1 MPDEIASLETL
12 SAAALQRPAA
22 QPVIEFQGEW
32 RTWGEIRRVA
42 ERLAA
47 LIDASGAPSHASIA
61 FVARNRPSAIAA
73 LLGLIAQGRTI
84 CMLYAYQAGAALAR
98 DVERLRPTLLI
109 AAQEDF
115 SDELVAVLRAQG
127 IAAIALSE
135 MDASALPGLERS
147 RAAAA
152 SPTAPPRIELLTSGT
167 TGPPKRFAIGF
178 DLIARHFVGSSL
190 MQSSAAS
197 SGGAGAASAGVAG
210 AAEPPPFLLFMPLG
224 NISGVYTTIPV
235 LLKGQRAVLLERFTV
250 RDWHRHVLRYRPQI
264 SGLPPAGVQMVLDAD
279 IPPADLA
286 CIRSIGTGAAPLDP
300 TTHRAFEERYAIP
313 ILLSYGA
320 TEFAGPVTA
329 MTADLHAQWGKQK
342 FGSVGRPIAGAELRV
357 IDPDSGQ
364 VLSPGQEG
372 ILEVMVPRM
381 GPAWI
386 RTSDIAVIDADG
398 FMYHRGRADGAI
410 MRGGFKI
417 LPESIERVLLL
428 HEAISAVAVLGLPDR
443 RLGQVPAA
451 AIQLKPGV
459 ERPEVADLEAHLR
472 RHVYAT
478 HVPAAWRIV
487 EELPRT
493 PSLKIDRPAVRRLFE
508 TDANEPGSGA
518 NSR

>member
-1 MPDEIASLETL
+1 MPDESNRLETL
-12 SAAALQRPAA
+12 SAQALQRPAA

-32 RTWGEIRRVA
+32 RTWADLRRVA

-47 LIDASGAPSHASIA
+47 LIDASGVPSQASIA
-61 FVARNRPSAIAA
+61 LVARNRPSAIAA

-98 DVERLRPTLLI
+98 DVERLRPTLLV

-115 SDELVAVLRAQG
+115 SDELLAVLRAQG

-135 MDASALPGLERS
+135 MDACALPGLERS
-147 RAAAA
+147 YAEAAL
-152 SPTAPPRIELLTSGT
+152 PFAPPRIELLTSGT

-197 SGGAGAASAGVAG
+197 AGSAG

-235 LLKGQRAVLLERFTV
+235 MLKGQRAVLLERFTV
-250 RDWHRHVLRYRPQI
+250 RDWHRHILRYRPQV

-300 TTHRAFEERYAIP
+300 TTHRAFEERYGIP

-329 MTADLHAQWGKQK
+329 MTADLHARWGRQK

-357 IDPDSGQ
+357 IDPDTGQ
-364 VLSPGQEG
+364 VLARGQEG

-381 GPAWI
+381 GAAWI
-386 RTSDIAVIDADG
+386 RTSDIAMIDEDD
-398 FMYHRGRADGAI
+398 FMYHCGRADGAI

-417 LPESIERVLLL
+417 LPESIERALLL
-428 HEAISAVAVLGLPDR
+428 HEAISAVAVLGLPDQ

-451 AIQLKPGV
+451 AVQLKPGV
-459 ERPEVADLEAHLR
+459 ERPDVAALEAHLR
-472 RHVYAT
+472 SHVYAT
-478 HVPAAWRIV
+478 HIPAAWRIV

-493 PSLKIDRPAVRRLFE
+493 ASLKIDRPAVRRLFE
-508 TDANEPGSGA
+508 GDTNEPSSGA
-518 NSR
+518 NSS

>member
-22 QPVIEFQGEW
+22 RPVIEFQGEW

-47 LIDASGAPSHASIA
+47 LIAASGTPSHASIA

-73 LLGLIAQGRTI
+73 LLGLIARGRTI

-98 DVERLRPTLLI
+98 DVERLRPTLLV

-115 SDELVAVLRAQG
+115 SDELAAVLRAQG

-152 SPTAPPRIELLTSGT
+152 LQTAPPRIELLTSGT

-235 LLKGQRAVLLERFTV
+235 MLKGQRAVLLERFTV
-250 RDWHRHVLRYRPQI
+250 RDWHRHVLRYRPQV

-279 IPPADLA
+279 IPAADLA

-357 IDPDSGQ
+357 IDPDTGQ

-372 ILEVMVPRM
+372 ILEVTVPRM
-381 GPAWI
+381 GPMWI

-451 AIQLKPGV
+451 ALQLKPGV

-508 TDANEPGSGA
+508 
-518 NSR
+518 